1 MSKTLKGIA
10 ASDGIAVAPAYLL
23 VEPDL
28 SFSKTSVSDV
38 DAEVA
43 RFKKVVEESTKELEK
58 VRDKAK
64 ESLGAEEAQVFD
76 AHLLFLSDPE
86 FTGAIETEIKDQ
98 KINAEAAL
106 DETAQK
112 FITIFEGMTDNAYM
126 QERAA
131 DVRDVSKRIMA
142 HLLGKKLPD
151 PAAIDHEVVVVAYD
165 LTPSD
170 TAQLNKKY
178 VKGFVT
184 DIGGRTAHSA
194 IMARTLEIAA
204 VLGTNNITVVGTE
217 SITKDVKDGDMLIA
231 DGLDGDAIVNPTD
244 AQVEEYTKKGEAFAK
259 QKEEWKKLKNEPSVT
274 ADNKKFII
282 AANIGTPNDMKG
294 VKENGAEAIGLY
306 RTEFLYMN
314 SKDFP
319 SEEAQFDAYKEVIKD
334 MDGKQT
340 IIRTCD
346 IGGDKHL
353 DYWDLPE
360 EMNPFLGVRAIR
372 LSMQYK
378 DIFITQLRALLRAS
392 AYGPLGIMFPMIG
405 TLAELREAKQ
415 ILAEEKDKLV
425 KEGVKV
431 GDDLQVG
438 MMIEVPAAAVL
449 ADQFAKEVDFFSIGT
464 NDLIQYTMAA
474 DRGNDNVSYLYQPY
488 NPSVLRLIK
497 HTIDGAHENGIWC
510 GMCGEAAGDD
520 IMFPILLSM
529 GLDEYSMS
537 ATSILRIRSLMKKI
551 NTEDIKELA
560 NKACFVSET
569 ADENKKLVEETMK
582 KLNIND

>member
-98 KINAEAAL
+98 KVNAEAAL

-194 IMARTLEIAA
+194 IMARSLEIPA
-204 VLGTNNITVVGTE
+204 VVGTE

-244 AQVEEYTKKGEAFAK
+244 AQVEEYAKKGEAFAK

-378 DIFITQLRALLRAS
+378 DIFRTQLRALLRAS

>member
-64 ESLGAEEAQVFD
+64 ESLGPEEAQVFD

-131 DVRDVSKRIMA
+131 DVRDVSKRLLA

-184 DIGGRTAHSA
+184 DVGGRTAHSA
-194 IMARTLEIAA
+194 IMARSLEIPA
-204 VLGTNNITVVGTE
+204 VVGTE
-217 SITKDVKDGDMLIA
+217 TITKDVKDGDMLIA
-231 DGLDGDAIVNPTD
+231 DGLDGDAIINPTD
-244 AQVEEYTKKGEAFAK
+244 AQIEEYTKKGEAFAK

-274 ADNKKFII
+274 ANGKKFII

-306 RTEFLYMN
+306 RTEFLYMD

-319 SEEAQFDAYKEVIKD
+319 SEEAQFDAYKKVIED

-378 DIFITQLRALLRAS
+378 DIFRTQLRALLRAS

-415 ILAEEKDKLV
+415 ILAEEKDKLA
-425 KEGVKV
+425 KEGVKI

-582 KLNIND
+582 KLNILD

>member
-64 ESLGAEEAQVFD
+64 ESLGPEEAQVFD

-131 DVRDVSKRIMA
+131 DVRDVSKRLMA

-184 DIGGRTAHSA
+184 DVGGRTAHSA
-194 IMARTLEIAA
+194 IMARSLEIPA
-204 VLGTNNITVVGTE
+204 VVGTE
-217 SITKDVKDGDMLIA
+217 TITKDVKDGDMLIA
-231 DGLDGDAIVNPTD
+231 DGLDGDAIINPTD
-244 AQVEEYTKKGEAFAK
+244 AQIEEYTKKGEAFAK

-274 ADNKKFII
+274 ANGKKFII

-306 RTEFLYMN
+306 RTEFLYMD

-319 SEEAQFDAYKEVIKD
+319 SEEAQFDAYKKVIED

-378 DIFITQLRALLRAS
+378 DIFRTQLRALLRAS

-415 ILAEEKDKLV
+415 ILAEEKDKLA
-425 KEGVKV
+425 KAGVKI

-582 KLNIND
+582 KLNILD

>member
-64 ESLGAEEAQVFD
+64 ESLGPEEAQVFD

-131 DVRDVSKRIMA
+131 DVRDVSKRLMA

-184 DIGGRTAHSA
+184 DVGGRTAHSA
-194 IMARTLEIAA
+194 IMARSLEIPA
-204 VLGTNNITVVGTE
+204 VVGTE
-217 SITKDVKDGDMLIA
+217 TITKDVKDGDMLIA
-231 DGLDGDAIVNPTD
+231 DGLDGDAIINPTD
-244 AQVEEYTKKGEAFAK
+244 AQIEEYTKKGEAFAK

-274 ADNKKFII
+274 ANGKKFII

-306 RTEFLYMN
+306 RTEFLYMD

-319 SEEAQFDAYKEVIKD
+319 SEEAQFDAYKKVIED

-378 DIFITQLRALLRAS
+378 DIFRTQLRALLRAS

-415 ILAEEKDKLV
+415 ILAEEKDKLA
-425 KEGVKV
+425 KEGVKI

>member
-64 ESLGAEEAQVFD
+64 ESLGPEEAQVFD

-86 FTGAIETEIKDQ
+86 FTGAIEKEIKDQ

-131 DVRDVSKRIMA
+131 DVRDVSKRLMA

-184 DIGGRTAHSA
+184 DVGGRTAHSA
-194 IMARTLEIAA
+194 IMARSLEIPA
-204 VLGTNNITVVGTE
+204 VVGTE
-217 SITKDVKDGDMLIA
+217 TITKDVKDGDMLIA
-231 DGLDGDAIVNPTD
+231 DGLDGDAIINPTD
-244 AQVEEYTKKGEAFAK
+244 AQIEEYTKKGEAFAK

-274 ADNKKFII
+274 ANGKKFII

-306 RTEFLYMN
+306 RTEFLYMD

-319 SEEAQFDAYKEVIKD
+319 SEEAQFDAYKKVIED

-378 DIFITQLRALLRAS
+378 DIFRTQLRALLRAS

-415 ILAEEKDKLV
+415 ILAEEKDKLA
-425 KEGVKV
+425 KEGVKI

-582 KLNIND
+582 KLNILD

>member
-38 DAEVA
+38 DAEVV

-64 ESLGAEEAQVFD
+64 ESLGPEEAQVFD

-131 DVRDVSKRIMA
+131 DVRDVSKRLMA

-184 DIGGRTAHSA
+184 DVGGRTAHSA
-194 IMARTLEIAA
+194 IMARSLEIPA
-204 VLGTNNITVVGTE
+204 VVGTE
-217 SITKDVKDGDMLIA
+217 TITKDVKDGDMLIA
-231 DGLDGDAIVNPTD
+231 DGLDGDAIINPTD
-244 AQVEEYTKKGEAFAK
+244 AQIEEYTKKGEAFAK

-274 ADNKKFII
+274 ANGKKFII

-306 RTEFLYMN
+306 RTEFLYMD

-319 SEEAQFDAYKEVIKD
+319 SEEAQFDAYKKVIED

-378 DIFITQLRALLRAS
+378 DIFRTQLRALLRAS

-415 ILAEEKDKLV
+415 ILAEEKDKLA
-425 KEGVKV
+425 KEGVKI

-537 ATSILRIRSLMKKI
+537 ATSILRIRSLMKKFD
-551 NTEDIKELA
+551 TKDLKELA
-560 NKACFVSET
+560 NEACFVSET
-569 ADENKKLVEETMK
+569 AEENEKLVNDLMK
-582 KLNIND
+582 KINK

>member
-64 ESLGAEEAQVFD
+64 ESLGPEEAQVFD

-131 DVRDVSKRIMA
+131 DVRDVSKRLMA
-142 HLLGKKLPD
+142 HLLGKKLPN

-184 DIGGRTAHSA
+184 DVGGRTAHSA
-194 IMARTLEIAA
+194 IMARSLEIPA
-204 VLGTNNITVVGTE
+204 VVGTE
-217 SITKDVKDGDMLIA
+217 TITKDVKDGDMLIA
-231 DGLDGDAIVNPTD
+231 DGLDGDAIINPTD
-244 AQVEEYTKKGEAFAK
+244 AQIEEYTKKGEAFAK

-274 ADNKKFII
+274 ANGKKFII

-306 RTEFLYMN
+306 RTEFLYMD

-319 SEEAQFDAYKEVIKD
+319 SEEAQFDAYKKVIED

-378 DIFITQLRALLRAS
+378 DIFRTQLRALLRAS

-415 ILAEEKDKLV
+415 ILAEEKDKLA
-425 KEGVKV
+425 KEGVKI

-582 KLNIND
+582 KLNILD

>member
-43 RFKKVVEESTKELEK
+43 RLKKVVEESTKELEK

-64 ESLGAEEAQVFD
+64 KSLGAEEAQVFD

-98 KINAEAAL
+98 KVNAEAAL

-194 IMARTLEIAA
+194 IMARSLEIPA
-204 VLGTNNITVVGTE
+204 VVGTE

-319 SEEAQFDAYKEVIKD
+319 YEEAQFDAYKEVIED

-378 DIFITQLRALLRAS
+378 DIFRTQLRALLRAS

>member
-1 MSKTLKGIA
+1 MTKTLKGIA
-10 ASDGIAVAPAYLL
+10 ASDGIAIAPAYLL

-28 SFSKTSVSDV
+28 SFKKSSIDDVDSEVSRYQKAVSDSTS
-38 DAEVA
+38 EVENIRDVA
-43 RFKKVVEESTKELEK
+43 KK
-58 VRDKAK
+58 
-64 ESLGAEEAQVFD
+64 SLGEEEAQVFE
-76 AHLLFLSDPE
+76 AHLMILSDPE
-86 FTGAIETEIKDQ
+86 FTGAIETEIKNS

-112 FITIFEGMTDNAYM
+112 FIAIFEGMTDNPYM

-142 HLLGKKLPD
+142 HLLGKKLPN
-151 PAAIDHEVVVVAYD
+151 PASIDHEVIVVAHD

-184 DIGGRTAHSA
+184 DVGGRTAHSA
-194 IMARTLEIAA
+194 IMARSLELPA
-204 VLGTNNITVVGTE
+204 VVGTD
-217 SITKDVKDGDMLIA
+217 SITKDVKDGQKMIA
-231 DGLDGDAIVNPTD
+231 DGLDGVAIVEPSE
-244 AQVEEYTKKGEAFAK
+244 AQVVEFKHKGDAFLE
-259 QKEEWKKLKNEPSVT
+259 QKAEWQKLKDEPSVT
-274 ADNKKFII
+274 ADGKKFTI
-282 AANIGTPNDMKG
+282 AANIGTPNDMPG
-294 VKENGAEAIGLY
+294 VHENGAEAIGLY

-314 SKDFP
+314 SSDFP
-319 SEEAQFDAYKEVIKD
+319 TEEDQFEAYKSVIEGMK
-334 MDGKQT
+334 GKQT
-340 IIRTCD
+340 VIRTMD
-346 IGGDKHL
+346 IGGDMHL
-353 DYWDLPE
+353 DYWDLPD

-372 LSMQYK
+372 LSLK
-378 DIFITQLRALLRAS
+378 NEEIFRTQLRALLRAS

-405 TLAELREAKQ
+405 TLAELRQAKA
-415 ILAEEKDKLV
+415 ILNDEKEKLV
-425 KEGVKV
+425 KKGVKV

-510 GMCGEAAGDD
+510 GMCGEAAGDNT
-520 IMFPILLSM
+520 MFPILLSM

-537 ATSILRIRSLMKKI
+537 ATSILRIRSLMKKLS
-551 NTEDIKELA
+551 TEDLKELA
-560 NKACFVSET
+560 NEACFVSET
-569 ADENKKLVEETMK
+569 AEDNERLVNELME
-582 KLNIND
+582 KLNK

>member
-64 ESLGAEEAQVFD
+64 ESLGPEEAQVFD

-131 DVRDVSKRIMA
+131 DVRDVSKRLMA

-184 DIGGRTAHSA
+184 DVGGRTAHSA
-194 IMARTLEIAA
+194 IMARSLEIPA
-204 VLGTNNITVVGTE
+204 VVGTE
-217 SITKDVKDGDMLIA
+217 TITKDVKDGDMLIA
-231 DGLDGDAIVNPTD
+231 DGLDGDAIINPTD
-244 AQVEEYTKKGEAFAK
+244 AQIEEYTKKGEAFAK

-274 ADNKKFII
+274 ANGKKFII

-306 RTEFLYMN
+306 RTEFLYMD

-319 SEEAQFDAYKEVIKD
+319 SEEAQFDAYRKVIED

-378 DIFITQLRALLRAS
+378 DIFRTQLRALLRAS

-415 ILAEEKDKLV
+415 ILAEEKDKLA
-425 KEGVKV
+425 KEGVKI

-497 HTIDGAHENGIWC
+497 HTIDAAHENGIWC
-510 GMCGEAAGDD
+510 GMCGEAAGDNT
-520 IMFPILLSM
+520 MFPILLSM

-551 NTEDIKELA
+551 DTEDIKELS

-582 KLNIND
+582 KLNILD

>member
-64 ESLGAEEAQVFD
+64 ESLGPEEAQVFD

-131 DVRDVSKRIMA
+131 DVRDVSKRLMA

-184 DIGGRTAHSA
+184 DVGGRTAHSA
-194 IMARTLEIAA
+194 IMARSLEIPA
-204 VLGTNNITVVGTE
+204 VVGTE
-217 SITKDVKDGDMLIA
+217 TITKDVKDGDMLIA
-231 DGLDGDAIVNPTD
+231 DGLDGDAIINPTD
-244 AQVEEYTKKGEAFAK
+244 AQIEEYTKKGEAFAK

-274 ADNKKFII
+274 ANGKKFII

-306 RTEFLYMN
+306 RTEFLYMD

-319 SEEAQFDAYKEVIKD
+319 SEEAQFDAYKKVIED

-360 EMNPFLGVRAIR
+360 EMNPFLGVRALR
-372 LSMQYK
+372 LSMQSK
-378 DIFITQLRALLRAS
+378 DIFRTQLRALLRAS

-415 ILAEEKDKLV
+415 ILAEEKDKLA
-425 KEGVKV
+425 KEGVKI

-582 KLNIND
+582 KLNILD

>member
-64 ESLGAEEAQVFD
+64 ESLGPEEAQVFD

-86 FTGAIETEIKDQ
+86 FTGAIEQEIKDQ
-98 KINAEAAL
+98 KVNAEAAL

-131 DVRDVSKRIMA
+131 DVRDVSKRLMA

-184 DIGGRTAHSA
+184 DVGGRTAHSA
-194 IMARTLEIAA
+194 IMARSLEIPA
-204 VLGTNNITVVGTE
+204 VVGTE
-217 SITKDVKDGDMLIA
+217 TITKDVKDGDMLIA
-231 DGLDGDAIVNPTD
+231 DGLDGDAIINPTD
-244 AQVEEYTKKGEAFAK
+244 AQIEEYTKKGEAFAK

-274 ADNKKFII
+274 ANGKKFII

-306 RTEFLYMN
+306 RTEFLYMD

-319 SEEAQFDAYKEVIKD
+319 SEEAQFDAYKKVIED

-378 DIFITQLRALLRAS
+378 DIFRTQLRALLRAS

-415 ILAEEKDKLV
+415 ILAEEKDKLA
-425 KEGVKV
+425 KEGVKI

-582 KLNIND
+582 KLNILD

>member
-86 FTGAIETEIKDQ
+86 FTGAIEKEIKDQ

-131 DVRDVSKRIMA
+131 DVRDVSKRLMA

-184 DIGGRTAHSA
+184 DVGGRTAHSA
-194 IMARTLEIAA
+194 IMARSLEIPA
-204 VLGTNNITVVGTE
+204 VVGTE
-217 SITKDVKDGDMLIA
+217 TITKDVKDGDMLIA
-231 DGLDGDAIVNPTD
+231 DGLDGDAIINPTD
-244 AQVEEYTKKGEAFAK
+244 AQIEEYTKKGEAFAK

-274 ADNKKFII
+274 ANGKKFII

-306 RTEFLYMN
+306 RTEFLYMD

-319 SEEAQFDAYKEVIKD
+319 SEEAQFDAYKKVIED

-378 DIFITQLRALLRAS
+378 DIFRTQLRALLRAS

-415 ILAEEKDKLV
+415 ILAEEKDKLA
-425 KEGVKV
+425 KEGVKI

-551 NTEDIKELA
+551 NTDDIKELA

-582 KLNIND
+582 KLNILD

>member
-64 ESLGAEEAQVFD
+64 ESLGPEEAQVFD

-131 DVRDVSKRIMA
+131 DVRDVSKRLMA

-184 DIGGRTAHSA
+184 DVGGRTAHSA
-194 IMARTLEIAA
+194 IMARSLEIPA
-204 VLGTNNITVVGTE
+204 VVGTE
-217 SITKDVKDGDMLIA
+217 TITKDVKDGDMLIA
-231 DGLDGDAIVNPTD
+231 DGLDGDAIINPTD
-244 AQVEEYTKKGEAFAK
+244 AQIEEYTKKGEAFAK

-274 ADNKKFII
+274 ANGKKFII

-306 RTEFLYMN
+306 RTEFLYMD

-319 SEEAQFDAYKEVIKD
+319 SEEAQFDAYKKVIED

-378 DIFITQLRALLRAS
+378 DIFRTQLRALLRAS

-415 ILAEEKDKLV
+415 ILAEEKDKLA
-425 KEGVKV
+425 KEGVKI

-497 HTIDGAHENGIWC
+497 HTIDGAHENSIWC

-582 KLNIND
+582 KLNILD

>member
-64 ESLGAEEAQVFD
+64 ESLGPEEAQVFD

-98 KINAEAAL
+98 KITAEAAL

-131 DVRDVSKRIMA
+131 DVRDVSKRLMA

-184 DIGGRTAHSA
+184 DVGGRTAHSA
-194 IMARTLEIAA
+194 IMARSLEIPA
-204 VLGTNNITVVGTE
+204 VVGTE
-217 SITKDVKDGDMLIA
+217 TITKDVKDGDMLIA
-231 DGLDGDAIVNPTD
+231 DGLDGDAIINPTD
-244 AQVEEYTKKGEAFAK
+244 AQIEEYTKKGEAFAK

-274 ADNKKFII
+274 ANGKKFII

-306 RTEFLYMN
+306 RTEFLYMD

-319 SEEAQFDAYKEVIKD
+319 SEEAQFDAYKKVIED

-378 DIFITQLRALLRAS
+378 DIFRTQLRALLRAS

-415 ILAEEKDKLV
+415 ILAEEKDKLA
-425 KEGVKV
+425 KEGVKI

-582 KLNIND
+582 KLNILD

>member
-131 DVRDVSKRIMA
+131 DVRDVSKRLMA

-184 DIGGRTAHSA
+184 DVGGRTAHSA
-194 IMARTLEIAA
+194 IMARSLEIPA
-204 VLGTNNITVVGTE
+204 VVGTE
-217 SITKDVKDGDMLIA
+217 TITKDVKDGDMLIA
-231 DGLDGDAIVNPTD
+231 DGLDGDAIINPTD
-244 AQVEEYTKKGEAFAK
+244 AQIEEYTKKGEAFAK

-274 ADNKKFII
+274 ANGKKFII

-306 RTEFLYMN
+306 RTEFLYMD

-319 SEEAQFDAYKEVIKD
+319 SEEAQFDAYKKVIED

-378 DIFITQLRALLRAS
+378 DIFRTQLRALLRAS

-415 ILAEEKDKLV
+415 ILAEEKDKLA
-425 KEGVKV
+425 KEGVKI

-582 KLNIND
+582 KLNILD

>member
-64 ESLGAEEAQVFD
+64 ESLGPEEAQVFD

-131 DVRDVSKRIMA
+131 DVRDVSKRLMA

-184 DIGGRTAHSA
+184 DVGGRTAHSA
-194 IMARTLEIAA
+194 IMARSLEIPA
-204 VLGTNNITVVGTE
+204 VVGTE
-217 SITKDVKDGDMLIA
+217 TITKDVKDGDMLIA
-231 DGLDGDAIVNPTD
+231 DGLDGDAIINPTD
-244 AQVEEYTKKGEAFAK
+244 AQIEEYTKKGEAFAK

-274 ADNKKFII
+274 ANGKKFII

-306 RTEFLYMN
+306 RTEFLYMD

-319 SEEAQFDAYKEVIKD
+319 SEEAQFDAYKKVIED

-378 DIFITQLRALLRAS
+378 DIFRTQLRALLRAS

-415 ILAEEKDKLV
+415 ILAEEKDKLA
-425 KEGVKV
+425 KEGVKI

-497 HTIDGAHENGIWC
+497 HTIDGNGIWC

-582 KLNIND
+582 KLNILD

>member
-64 ESLGAEEAQVFD
+64 ESLGPEEAQVFD

-131 DVRDVSKRIMA
+131 DVRDVSKRLMA

-151 PAAIDHEVVVVAYD
+151 PAAIDHGVVVVAYD

-184 DIGGRTAHSA
+184 DVGGRTAHSA
-194 IMARTLEIAA
+194 IMARSLEIPA
-204 VLGTNNITVVGTE
+204 VVGTE
-217 SITKDVKDGDMLIA
+217 TITKDVKDGDMLIA
-231 DGLDGDAIVNPTD
+231 DGLDGDAIINPTD
-244 AQVEEYTKKGEAFAK
+244 AQIEEYTKKGEAFAK

-274 ADNKKFII
+274 ANGKKFII

-306 RTEFLYMN
+306 RTEFLYMD

-319 SEEAQFDAYKEVIKD
+319 SEEAQFDAYKKVIED

-378 DIFITQLRALLRAS
+378 DIFRTQLRALLRAS

-415 ILAEEKDKLV
+415 ILAEEKDKLA
-425 KEGVKV
+425 KEGVKI

-582 KLNIND
+582 KLNILD

>member
-86 FTGAIETEIKDQ
+86 FTGAIEQEIKDQ
-98 KINAEAAL
+98 KVNAEAAL

-131 DVRDVSKRIMA
+131 DVRDVSKRLMA

-184 DIGGRTAHSA
+184 DVGGRTAHSA
-194 IMARTLEIAA
+194 IMARSLEIPA
-204 VLGTNNITVVGTE
+204 VVGTE
-217 SITKDVKDGDMLIA
+217 TITKDVKDGDMLIA
-231 DGLDGDAIVNPTD
+231 DGLDGDAIINPTD
-244 AQVEEYTKKGEAFAK
+244 AQIEEYTKKGEAFAK

-274 ADNKKFII
+274 ANGKKFII

-306 RTEFLYMN
+306 RTEFLYMD

-319 SEEAQFDAYKEVIKD
+319 SEEAQFDAYKKVIED

-378 DIFITQLRALLRAS
+378 DIFRTQLRALLRAS
-392 AYGPLGIMFPMIG
+392 VYGPLGIMFPMIG

-415 ILAEEKDKLV
+415 ILAEEKDKLA
-425 KEGVKV
+425 KEGVKI

-582 KLNIND
+582 KLNILD

>member
-64 ESLGAEEAQVFD
+64 ESLGPEEAQVFD

-131 DVRDVSKRIMA
+131 DVRDVSKRLMA

-184 DIGGRTAHSA
+184 DVGGRTAHSA
-194 IMARTLEIAA
+194 IMARSLEIPA
-204 VLGTNNITVVGTE
+204 VVGTE
-217 SITKDVKDGDMLIA
+217 TITKDVKDGDMLIA
-231 DGLDGDAIVNPTD
+231 DGLDGDAIINPTD
-244 AQVEEYTKKGEAFAK
+244 AQIEEYTKKGEAFAK

-274 ADNKKFII
+274 ANGKKFII

-306 RTEFLYMN
+306 RTEFLYMD

-319 SEEAQFDAYKEVIKD
+319 SEEAQFDAYKKVIED

-378 DIFITQLRALLRAS
+378 DIFRTQLRALLRAS

-415 ILAEEKDKLV
+415 ILAEEKDKLA
-425 KEGVKV
+425 KEGVKI

-497 HTIDGAHENGIWC
+497 HTIAGAHENGIWC

-582 KLNIND
+582 KLNILD

>member
-98 KINAEAAL
+98 KVNAEAAL

-126 QERAA
+126 QERAT

-194 IMARTLEIAA
+194 IMARSLEIPA
-204 VLGTNNITVVGTE
+204 VVGTE

-319 SEEAQFDAYKEVIKD
+319 SEEAQFDAYKEVIED

-378 DIFITQLRALLRAS
+378 DIFRTQLRALLRAS

>member
-43 RFKKVVEESTKELEK
+43 RFKKVVEESTEELEK

-64 ESLGAEEAQVFD
+64 ESLGPEEAQVFD

-131 DVRDVSKRIMA
+131 DVRDVSKRLMA

-184 DIGGRTAHSA
+184 DVGGRTAHSA
-194 IMARTLEIAA
+194 IMARSLEIPA
-204 VLGTNNITVVGTE
+204 VVGTE
-217 SITKDVKDGDMLIA
+217 TITKDVKDGDMLIA
-231 DGLDGDAIVNPTD
+231 DGLDGDAIINPTD
-244 AQVEEYTKKGEAFAK
+244 AQIEEYTKKGEAFAK

-274 ADNKKFII
+274 ANGKKFII

-306 RTEFLYMN
+306 RTEFLYMD

-319 SEEAQFDAYKEVIKD
+319 SEEAQFDAYKKVIED

-378 DIFITQLRALLRAS
+378 DIFRTQLRALLRAS

-415 ILAEEKDKLV
+415 ILAEEKDKLA
-425 KEGVKV
+425 KEGVKI

-497 HTIDGAHENGIWC
+497 HTIDGAHENGSWC

-582 KLNIND
+582 KLNILD

>member
-1 MSKTLKGIA
+1 MTKTLKGIA
-10 ASDGIAVAPAYLL
+10 ASDGIAIAEAYRL

-28 SFSKTSVSDV
+28 SFSKTSVTDV
-38 DAEVA
+38 DAEIA
-43 RFKKVVEESTKELEK
+43 RFKKAVEESTKELEA

-64 ESLGAEEAQVFD
+64 ETLGEDEAQVFD

-86 FTGAIETEIKDQ
+86 FTGAIETEIKDE

-112 FITIFEGMTDNAYM
+112 YIAIFEGMTDNAYM

-131 DVRDVSKRIMA
+131 DVRDVSKRLMA

-151 PAAIDHEVVVVAYD
+151 PASIDHEVVVIAHD

-194 IMARTLEIAA
+194 IMARSLEIPA
-204 VLGTNNITVVGTE
+204 VVGTE
-217 SITKDVKDGDMLIA
+217 TITSDVKDGEMVIA
-231 DGLDGDAIVNPTD
+231 DGLDGDVLINPTD
-244 AQVEEYTKKGEAFAK
+244 AEVKEYTEKGEAFAK
-259 QKEEWKKLKNEPSVT
+259 RKAEWKKLKDEPSVT
-274 ADNKKFII
+274 ANGKHFTI
-282 AANIGTPNDMKG
+282 AANIGTPDDMEG

-306 RTEFLYMN
+306 RTEFLYMD
-314 SKDFP
+314 SSDFP
-319 SEEAQFDAYKEVIKD
+319 TEEEQFKAYKTVLEG
-334 MDGKQT
+334 MDGKQVV
-340 IIRTCD
+340 IRTCD

-372 LSMQYK
+372 LSMQNP
-378 DIFITQLRALLRAS
+378 DIFRTQLRALLRAS
-392 AYGPLGIMFPMIG
+392 AYGKLGIMFPMIG
-405 TLAELREAKQ
+405 TLDELRKAKK
-415 ILAEEKDKLV
+415 ILAEEKADLV
-425 KEGVKV
+425 KKGVKI

-560 NKACFVSET
+560 NEACDVSET
-569 ADENKKLVEETMK
+569 YEENKKLVEKTME
-582 KLNIND
+582 KLGIEE